1 MPRYTYRV
9 PGTVFLSTTMPIIH
23 EHGGT
28 SFAMQKQPHG
38 VIAKIVNDAL
48 ITGLPYCYQIVN
60 EYEQPLYSIDCKFP
74 GIGYTFTDH
83 VSTQTVS
90 FKSHRVQ
97 LMEKAYSFTLSN
109 HEYYIENDHTGVGH
123 LKCDNTHVATVSRLS
138 ATTISRED
146 TVVIQATTQEVAV
159 IAAVLYH
166 TFYYIGA

>member
-1 MPRYTYRV
+1 MQRYTYQV

-38 VIAKIVNDAL
+38 LIAKIISDAL

-60 EYEQPLYSIDCKFP
+60 EYEQLLYSVDCKFP
-74 GIGYTFTDH
+74 GIGYKFTDH
-83 VSTQTVS
+83 VSSQTVS

-138 ATTISRED
+138 ATNISTDD
-146 TVVIQATTQEVAV
+146 TVVIQATTQEIAV

-166 TFYYIGA
+166 TFYYMGA